1 MTSTTIAV
9 LGFFVLLCVTC
20 AASTA
25 VAAAD
30 APTEAKGQASAA
42 QRLSGP
48 FTHENLTIYLVHGA
62 NTLKG
67 NYLTLEEAMTSK
79 TVKVHETSDV
89 NELAIENVGT
99 EPVFVQSGD
108 IVKGGKQDRC
118 IATDFTLEPKS
129 GKVKIAAFCVEHGRW
144 QQRGGESVA
153 FFDSS
158 SATVTGSKL
167 KLAANANYKAGGGQ
181 NKVWEEVATAQQQL
195 SKNVAADV
203 AAPASPSSLQLTL
216 ENEKVTAAIEKYVK
230 ALSNAP
236 GDKDDVIGYA
246 AVINGK
252 MNCSDVYGSN
262 ALFKKI
268 WPRSLKSVAT
278 EAAAEAKAGEK
289 VAVMSQDDVEA
300 ALRKAEDG
308 KREENEVGDAV
319 KVIVT
324 DNNDSVLSESR
335 AKGESGYLRRNM
347 LKK

>member
-1 MTSTTIAV
+1 MTSTTIA
-9 LGFFVLLCVTC
+9 LGFFALFC
-20 AASTA
+20 ACCCA
-25 VAAAD
+25 VYAAD
-30 APTEAKGQASAA
+30 APADAKPSAA
-42 QRLSGP
+42 TGEQRLSGP
-48 FTHENLTIYLVHGA
+48 YTHENLTIYLVHGA

-67 NYLTLEEAMTSK
+67 NYLTLEGGMAAK
-79 TVKVHETSDV
+79 TVKVHETGDV
-89 NELAIENVGT
+89 NELAIENVGS

-118 IATDFTLEPKS
+118 VATDFTLEPKS

-144 QQRGGESVA
+144 QQRGGESAA
-153 FFDSS
+153 FFGSS

-167 KLAANANYKAGGGQ
+167 KLAANSNYKGGGGQ
-181 NKVWEEVATAQQQL
+181 NKVWEEVATAQQRL
-195 SKNVAADV
+195 SSNVAADV

-216 ENEKVTAAIEKYVK
+216 ENEKVAAAIEKYVK
-230 ALSNAP
+230 ALNDAP
-236 GDKDDVIGYA
+236 ADKDDVIGYA

-252 MNCSDVYGSN
+252 MSCADVYGSN

-289 VAVMSQDDVEA
+289 VAVMSQADVEA

-308 KREENEVGDAV
+308 KREKTDVGDAV
-319 KVIVT
+319 QVIVT
-324 DNNDSVLSESR
+324 DSDDSVLSESR
-335 AKGESGYLRRNM
+335 TKGEAGYLRRNV